1 MKNVGGADRVTRI
14 VFGIAFLT
22 LFYFLPGYWKLF
34 GLVAIPLLFTG
45 LTQRCAINKMLGR
58 NTCSIR

>member
-1 MKNVGGADRVTRI
+1 MKNVGGTDRVIRI
-14 VFGIAFLT
+14 VFGILLAFL
-22 LFYFLPGYWKLF
+22 FFLPGYWKLF
-34 GLVAIPLLFTG
+34 GLVSIPLLFTG